1 MIKKVLAFDQSAD
14 FYAKKAEKYL
24 DEENYI
30 DALVFLR
37 KAVKRDPENAEYL
50 LLISDILTE
59 VGLYDDSNY
68 ILMGLCKSQ
77 QPEVLEECFF
87 GMGINFMALNDV
99 ENARAFFLRCMEISP
114 QGEFSQDVYEF
125 LKALEPE
132 EELLNGVEEDPI
144 VDEDEYGYRI
154 DVSKLTQQM
163 QLNPFDV
170 NLKNKLVILYF
181 LGGEIERALELTQ
194 EALKIRPKDV
204 EANCNLAILY
214 YHMGREQESREIA
227 QELLSRNNLDV
238 EEKIKLT
245 MLMVE
250 IKNHQAA
257 FDMMSQVLEYRPY
270 DIKFLFI
277 CAVAQANLGQMEQA
291 QEYLMKIIKL
301 EPYNLIAHSFLNLVK
316 KEGGSKKYDYFYKI
330 SPEEYKGYLKKI
342 DGYDK
347 MNDTRLAEQ
356 FAADE
361 QMRTVLAWALIMG
374 KGDLKVLAASI
385 FCRIPSWEADQW
397 LRYALMRS
405 DIPPQTK
412 NDIAIF
418 MYRYQL
424 RQPYIAY
431 VDQKLVE
438 ITVAM
443 DKSDYAQIREL
454 IKMLSSD
461 AIKELCLEILDNFIM
476 ENPETK
482 VSNPHGFA
490 AALCYLCA
498 AKLNE
503 PIDRQKV
510 IATFNVKPK
519 AFTYYVGWIRKR
531 SSYFHGVN

>member
-1 MIKKVLAFDQSAD
+1 MAFEQSAD

-37 KAVKRDPENAEYL
+37 KAVKKDPENTEYL

-68 ILMGLCKSQ
+68 ILLNLCKTQEQS
-77 QPEVLEECFF
+77 VLEECFF

-99 ENARAFFLRCMEISP
+99 ENAKAFFLRCMEANP

-125 LKALEPE
+125 LRALEPGEEELEPE
-132 EELLNGVEEDPI
+132 ESPI
-144 VDEDEYGYRI
+144 VDEDEQGYKI
-154 DVSKLTQQM
+154 DITKLTQQM
-163 QLNPFDV
+163 RLNPFDIG
-170 NLKNKLVILYF
+170 LKNKLVILYF
-181 LGGEIERALELTQ
+181 LGGELERALELTQ

-214 YHMGREQESREIA
+214 YNMGRQSESWEIA
-227 QELLSRNNLDV
+227 QELLNRNSLDV
-238 EEKIKLT
+238 EEKIKVA

-250 IKNHQAA
+250 IRNHQAA

-270 DIKFLFI
+270 DIKFLFV
-277 CAVAQANLGQMEQA
+277 CAVALANTGQMEQA
-291 QEYLMKIIKL
+291 QVYLMKIIKL
-301 EPYNLIAHSFLNLVK
+301 EPYNLIAHSFLNLMK
-316 KEGGSKKYDYFYKI
+316 KEGSGRVYDYFYKI
-330 SPEEYKGYLKKI
+330 STGEYRGYLKKLENYNKL
-342 DGYDK
+342 DSEE
-347 MNDTRLAEQ
+347 LAER
-356 FAADE
+356 FDADE
-361 QMRTVLAWALIMG
+361 QMRIVLSWALFMG
-374 KGDLKVLAASI
+374 RADLKVLSASML
-385 FCRIPSWEADQW
+385 CRIQRKDAEQ
-397 LRYALMRS
+397 LVRYALMRS
-405 DIPPQTK
+405 DISPQEK

-424 RQPYIAY
+424 KQPYIAY

-443 DKSDYAQIREL
+443 DKRDYAQIREL
-454 IKMLSSD
+454 IALISSD
-461 AIKELCLEILDNFIM
+461 TVKELCLEVLDNFIM
-476 ENPETK
+476 ENPDAK
-482 VSNPHGFA
+482 VSNPHGYV

-498 AKLNE
+498 AKLEE

-519 AFTYYVGWIRKR
+519 AFAYYIGWIRKR
-531 SSYFHGVN
+531 SNYFHGID